1 MSETIVNPKT
11 NRKVKVGSA
20 VYKKL
25 LKEGVIEPVGEQAN
39 QYVKK
44 EPQESS
50 EPQPSSEESGSDELV
65 PEQPVEKPKKAP
77 RKKAQPKKKAPKE

>member
-1 MSETIVNPKT
+1 MSDQIVNPKT

-25 LKEGVIEPVGEQAN
+25 VKEGVIEPVGEQAN

-44 EPQESS
+44 EPQES

-65 PEQPVEKPKKAP
+65 PEQPVEKPKKP